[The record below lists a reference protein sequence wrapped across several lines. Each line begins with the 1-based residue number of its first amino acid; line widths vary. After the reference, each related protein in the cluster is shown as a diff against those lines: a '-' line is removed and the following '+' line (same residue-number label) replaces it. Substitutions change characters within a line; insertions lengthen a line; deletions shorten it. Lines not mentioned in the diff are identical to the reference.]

1 MYLTKE
7 VLKMEKKKQYY
18 RNVAISC
25 KAGELL
31 DRIAEIA
38 SVNRGAFV
46 AKLIEKEYEN
56 IVGSKQ
62 A

>member
-1 MYLTKE
+1 MT
-7 VLKMEKKKQYY
+7 KKKQYY

-31 DRIAEIA
+31 DKIAEIA
-38 SVNRGAFV
+38 LVNRGAFV

>member
-1 MYLTKE
+1 
-7 VLKMEKKKQYY
+7 MEKKKQYY

-31 DRIAEIA
+31 DKISELMA
-38 SVNRGAFV
+38 VNRGAFV
-46 AKLIEKEYEN
+46 AKLIEKEYES
-56 IVGSKQ
+56 IVGKQ

>member
-1 MYLTKE
+1 
-7 VLKMEKKKQYY
+7 MEKKKQNY

-31 DRIAEIA
+31 DKIAEFA

-46 AKLIEKEYEN
+46 AKLIEKEYES
-56 IVGSKQ
+56 IVVNSKQ

>member
-1 MYLTKE
+1 MT
-7 VLKMEKKKQYY
+7 KKKQYY

-31 DRIAEIA
+31 DKIAEFA

-56 IVGSKQ
+56 MIANKQ